1 MIIVTAGHVDHG
13 KTSLVRHLTEVETD
27 RLKDEQT
34 RGLTIDL
41 GFAYADLEDQRV
53 GFVDVPGHI
62 RFIHNML
69 AGVSGVQL
77 ALLVIAAD
85 DGPMP
90 QTREHLAIIE
100 ALGLTS
106 LMVAHTKV
114 DRVDH
119 ARREASRQEIST
131 LLSSTRFAS
140 ADIIDISN
148 ASLEGIQL
156 LRSTLCQFARDSQL
170 PNTQASEDLKEQNF
184 RLPIDRVF
192 SIKGAGSVVTGTV
205 ASGAV
210 NIGDTLLEP
219 LSGQALRVRNIHTQ
233 DLAADQAV
241 RGQRCALNVV
251 PMDGGLAPL
260 ARGCWLTSQCQ
271 TAAPQRV
278 DIEVDLFATEVK
290 PLQHWT
296 QLHVFHATTH
306 AIGHL
311 ATLGATN
318 IAPGATGL
326 GQLSLTAPAHFC
338 VGDRVILR
346 DHGASRTIGAGRVID
361 LETSKAGRAKPSR
374 IALLSR
380 LAAAETRA
388 SWLQARLESEPSGL
402 DAERLSDHL
411 NWPIQFTEQPFAHS
425 PLKRVGHRVF
435 SEAQWTAAKQIVLN
449 TLDQWHREQPN
460 QRGFAA
466 NQLTPKLPQRFTLLK
481 ELLVEMINAKLIRL
495 DGAMISLAG
504 HTAALSEKAQRAL
517 DAVSPVLK
525 RQGLQPPVLH
535 DLAKEVGI
543 PVKSLES
550 LLKECAAANYLVRP
564 TDNRFFLPDAIDR
577 VHQLV
582 TALDDPDGFTV
593 QAFRDAAGIG
603 RNLAIELL
611 EYLDRKGVT
620 RRDGNVRFLRR

>member
-1 MIIVTAGHVDHG
+1 M
-13 KTSLVRHLTEVETD
+13 
-27 RLKDEQT
+27 
-34 RGLTIDL
+34 
-41 GFAYADLEDQRV
+41 
-53 GFVDVPGHI
+53 
-62 RFIHNML
+62 
-69 AGVSGVQL
+69 
-77 ALLVIAAD
+77 
-85 DGPMP
+85 
-90 QTREHLAIIE
+90 
-100 ALGLTS
+100 
-106 LMVAHTKV
+106 
-114 DRVDH
+114 
-119 ARREASRQEIST
+119 AS
-131 LLSSTRFAS
+131 
-140 ADIIDISN
+140 
-148 ASLEGIQL
+148 
-156 LRSTLCQFARDSQL
+156 
-170 PNTQASEDLKEQNF
+170 
-184 RLPIDRVF
+184 
-192 SIKGAGSVVTGTV
+192 GTV
-205 ASGAV
+205 SL
-210 NIGDTLLEP
+210 GDTLIEP
-219 LSGQALRVRNIHTQ
+219 LSGQTLRVRNIHTQ

-260 ARGCWLTSQCQ
+260 ARGHWLTSQCL
-271 TAAPQRV
+271 TAARQRV
-278 DIEVDLFATEVK
+278 DIEVELFATEVK

-306 AIGHL
+306 VIGHL

-318 IAPGATGL
+318 IAPGATEL

-374 IALLSR
+374 TALLAR
-380 LAAAETRA
+380 LAAADTRE
-388 SWLQARLESEPSGL
+388 SWLHARLEFEPSGL
-402 DAERLSDHL
+402 DAELLSDHL
-411 NWPIQFTEQPFAHS
+411 NWPIQFIERSFAHS

-435 SEAQWTAAKQIVLN
+435 TETQWSAAKQIVLN

-504 HTAALSEKAQRAL
+504 HTAALSDKAQRARCRQPG
-517 DAVSPVLK
+517 VK
-525 RQGLQPPVLH
+525 RHGLQPPVLH

-543 PVKSLES
+543 PVKQLES
-550 LLKECAAANYLVRP
+550 FLKECAAADRLIRP
-564 TDNRFFLPDAIDR
+564 TDNRFFLPDAIDQ

-582 TALDDPDGFTV
+582 TALDAPEGFTV
-593 QAFRDAAGIG
+593 QAFRDSAGIG

-620 RRDGNVRFLRR
+620 RRDGNVRFLR